1 MSAQPSAAVKT
12 ASGKLGKFQKGIG
25 KKAELVVT
33 PVRIS
38 GAFASWMS
46 LGSAPLRLGR
56 EMVGWEQLQRRTR
69 KKVTNFWWGLLNW
82 ETSGGKKD
90 DWGVIEVWKVMTG
103 SVKGTNEMTGDRFR
117 TSERRGFFL
126 QGVKFLDSESFVH

>member
-25 KKAELVVT
+25 KKAELIIT

-38 GAFASWMS
+38 GVFASWMS

-56 EMVGWEQLQRRTR
+56 EMVMVTEKDKEKSHTFLVGPPQLGNFRWE
-69 KKVTNFWWGLLNW
+69 
-82 ETSGGKKD
+82 
-90 DWGVIEVWKVMTG
+90 
-103 SVKGTNEMTGDRFR
+103 KG
-117 TSERRGFFL
+117 
-126 QGVKFLDSESFVH
+126 